1 MNQYN
6 FHVKARASILQ
17 STVMAISLIFSCTS
31 TNGAYAEPNRIDLG
45 VEQFRPLPPCADALM
60 LDCIED
66 AGLEHAD
73 GTTSSFTTKEK
84 IDYSNRNAIVTSSPG
99 FIWSAPIGTTA
110 GSVENFEFGVFI
122 RTKARFDVIGQ
133 VIQEPGI
140 AVSIKPQG
148 KESSTDRYYVNLR
161 TSWLQIYL
169 VSGIGTDVNLVKKE
183 IPDGHLI
190 SVSGLSTIQYGVT
203 NFKDGKAMADNAKG
217 QSWVE
222 VTATTAVKKFEFF
235 LQHFDSLPRKRP
247 LQWGKC
253 VDTGFPA
260 TFSNGQTSSI
270 IYAEGDLKSTR
281 RVILGKRGD
290 LVWFI
295 SSPHFTPEKEVIEGT
310 YQADVPVKWLDCA
323 YPSNEITKAQ
333 KIEIQIIDE
342 FEGIQ
347 VATSSVKVS
356 DGILIVRA
364 YGFHYS
370 TPHFRVYNS
379 APAVISAPQKIVITC
394 KKGSTTKIVSG
405 AKPVCP
411 KGYKKV

>member
-1 MNQYN
+1 VNN
-6 FHVKARASILQ
+6 SRDARAI
-17 STVMAISLIFSCTS
+17 TD
-31 TNGAYAEPNRIDLG
+31 NG
-45 VEQFRPLPPCADALM
+45 
-60 LDCIED
+60 
-66 AGLEHAD
+66 
-73 GTTSSFTTKEK
+73 K
-84 IDYSNRNAIVTSSPG
+84 
-99 FIWSAPIGTTA
+99 
-110 GSVENFEFGVFI
+110 
-122 RTKARFDVIGQ
+122 
-133 VIQEPGI
+133 
-140 AVSIKPQG
+140 G
-148 KESSTDRYYVNLR
+148 KVRVD
-161 TSWLQIYL
+161 
-169 VSGIGTDVNLVKKE
+169 
-183 IPDGHLI
+183 
-190 SVSGLSTIQYGVT
+190 
-203 NFKDGKAMADNAKG
+203 
-217 QSWVE
+217 

-310 YQADVPVKWLDCA
+310 YQADVPLKWLDCA

-347 VATSSVKVS
+347 VASSSVKVS
-356 DGILIVRA
+356 DGMLIVRA
-364 YGFHYS
+364 FGFHYS
-370 TPHFRVYNS
+370 TPHFRVYNA
-379 APAVISAPQKIVITC
+379 APAAIPAPQKIVIEC
-394 KKGSTTKIVSG
+394 KKGSSTKKVSG

-411 KGYKKV
+411 SGYKKV

>member
-1 MNQYN
+1 ML
-6 FHVKARASILQ
+6 ASTAL
-17 STVMAISLIFSCTS
+17 VMTLVLSSANTS
-31 TNGAYAEPNRIDLG
+31 AVFADSNRIDLS
-45 VEQFRPLPPCADALM
+45 VEQFRPLQPCADTQM

-66 AGLEHAD
+66 AGIEHVD
-73 GTTSSFTTKEK
+73 GSKSSFTTKEK
-84 IDYSNRNAIVTSSPG
+84 IDYSNRNAKVTSASG
-99 FIWSAPIGTTA
+99 FVWSAPIETSMGA
-110 GSVENFEFGVFI
+110 IENFEFGVFI

-133 VIQEPGI
+133 VVQEPGI

-148 KESSTDRYYVNLR
+148 KESATDRYYVTLR

-169 VSGIGTDVNLVKKE
+169 VSGIGTGVKLVNKK
-183 IPDGHLI
+183 IQDGHSI
-190 SVSGLSTIQYGVT
+190 SISGLSTIQYWV
-203 NFKDGKAMADNAKG
+203 NNYKDAKAILDNGKG
-217 QSWVE
+217 QVRVD
-222 VTATTAVKKFEFF
+222 VTATTAVRKFEFF

-253 VDTGFPA
+253 IETGFPA
-260 TFSNGQTSSI
+260 TFANGQTSSI

-310 YQADVPVKWLDCA
+310 YQADVPVRWLDCA

-333 KIEIQIIDE
+333 KIEMQIIDE
-342 FEGIQ
+342 FDGIQ

-364 YGFHYS
+364 FGFHYS
-370 TPHFRVYNS
+370 TPHFRVYNA
-379 APAVISAPQKIVITC
+379 APAVIPTPQKIVITC
-394 KKGSTTKIVSG
+394 KKGLATKIVSG
-405 AKPVCP
+405 AKPACP
-411 KGYKKV
+411 KGYKKA